1 MEKAEKCHSCHCC
14 SMNSALLCS
23 DLQFAQWETH
33 LAKCLTKIASQ
44 SQLLMDVVKLQEMVK
59 HVVREMFL
67 LSTG

>member
-1 MEKAEKCHSCHCC
+1 
-14 SMNSALLCS
+14 MNSALLCS